1 MDKRKGSGTGIAL
14 IFALVFCLHPL
25 LFSDQVPRL
34 PKKQETLLRRIHQ
47 EVAAMGQP
55 PMDVVHVRD
64 FFFELDGF
72 GSNKEEHIVILDE
85 ALPNGLHRM
94 ILQVTFFEKVGRNI
108 LVKHALETKS
118 LVCLLGGEAV
128 VLENLS
134 FSREEIGRFLPVIL
148 DGIRA
153 EKRALRSPSEAYL
166 D

>member
-1 MDKRKGSGTGIAL
+1 
-14 IFALVFCLHPL
+14 
-25 LFSDQVPRL
+25 
-34 PKKQETLLRRIHQ
+34 
-47 EVAAMGQP
+47 MGQP

-72 GSNKEEHIVILDE
+72 DSNKEEHIVILDE